1 MPRSITH
8 GGALPRMGEP
18 FAALDDTHY
27 GLDGD
32 DDKWM
37 GKVVVIEF
45 KLKPPTLYVLVINKH
60 QNICATSMV
69 EKASERDKL
78 IKKLS

>member
-8 GGALPRMGEP
+8 GGALPRMGKP

-37 GKVVVIEF
+37 GKFAVIEF
-45 KLKPPTLYVLVINKH
+45 KFNPPTLYVP
-60 QNICATSMV
+60 A
-69 EKASERDKL
+69 
-78 IKKLS
+78 IKIFAQHRRWKRHRNVTN